1 MAILTTDQQ
10 TKGII
15 GTNRGMIWTRES
27 HFKSDC
33 PQFWDAVA
41 DIKHPRHEEALSG
54 VKASKARLLS
64 DAEARRKDKPQ
75 ELAAKKMQAVTE
87 ETREPGPATAADDF
101 KIDYKAAA
109 RDALNRV
116 QQELVTKEIEQ
127 KVKLELENEK
137 LQEQLN
143 TFEATEFEETKAPS
157 SLSMK
162 LNVISGQRF
171 GMVPQGSKIQSIIS
185 VAGHQV
191 IRNLSEPSEFTL
203 MHLDTY
209 ADYLRQV
216 EPRTESRAVRALLTT
231 GGPRMKKLHGRY
243 LEVYGPYQVMLN
255 VDRISIYTRTYVTID
270 DDQMG
275 QIYLGEEEL
284 KVRRIGHDAMMEQ
297 DAVHIGYEADV
308 TAHLL
313 DTNGTKLGVT
323 GLLDTGAVVSVMP
336 IKTWERMGFTREDL
350 IPTNLRLAAANRG
363 AIYVAGRTPITVLHM
378 GGRDLWMSFLVVEN
392 LDDADQIILG
402 RDFVRNFDVMI
413 DLNNGLI
420 RIRNPDRKCVK
431 RPINR
436 IITDENKLPIFLDRK
451 VKLQP
456 GQAVVAIFRMRNLN
470 SLSDSKQVCLV
481 PNPNSQS
488 SVILG
493 RSFSVTTVSIQ
504 RGKKLGYA
512 LSMRTDYEE
521 TQNLKNY
528 SVKDCPYHTNRDKI
542 LKRINELKS
551 IHQMFSMKS
560 ETDDGLSS
568 CSNFPER
575 PSSYELESDKPVL
588 PEIEHLKGKIGE
600 GDFEKFRDLLNRNA
614 DVFSKHK
621 ADIGCCNFIEHEI
634 ELEEGAVPHREGA
647 RRMTPHKSEACRAE
661 IEMLL
666 EYDMIEPSKLPWA
679 CGVVMA
685 KKKGGSLDFVA
696 TT

>member
-1 MAILTTDQQ
+1 MDKRRSCANYSSTDHHVSACPTYKQGLKAIGFSLEDEDASELDHEDFM
-10 TKGII
+10 
-15 GTNRGMIWTRES
+15 RGLIAKFGPRYFFCNLED

-41 DIKHPRHEEALSG
+41 DNKHPRHEEALSG

-64 DAEARRKDKPQ
+64 EAEARRKDKPQ

-87 ETREPGPATAADDF
+87 ETRKPDPVTVADDF
-101 KIDYKAAA
+101 KIDYRAAA

-116 QQELVTKEIEQ
+116 QQKLVTKEIEQ
-127 KVKLELENEK
+127 KVKLELETEK

-143 TFEATEFEETKAPS
+143 TFEATEVEETKAPS

-171 GMVPQGSKIQSIIS
+171 GMVPPERKIQSIIS

-203 MHLDTY
+203 MQLDTY
-209 ADYLRQV
+209 PDYLRKV
-216 EPRTESRAVRALLTT
+216 EPRTESKAVRALLTT
-231 GGPRMKKLHGRY
+231 GCPRMKKLHGRY

-255 VDRISIYTRTYVTID
+255 VDGISIYTKTYVTTD
-270 DDQMG
+270 SDQMG
-275 QIYLGEEEL
+275 QIYWGEEEL

-308 TAHLL
+308 IAHLL
-313 DTNGTKLGVT
+313 DTNGTKIGVT
-323 GLLDTGAVVSVMP
+323 GLLDTGAVMSVMP

-350 IPTNLRLAAANRG
+350 IPTNLQLAAANRG
-363 AIYVAGRTPITVLHM
+363 AIYVAGRTRGAIY
-378 GGRDLWMSFLVVEN
+378 
-392 LDDADQIILG
+392 DADQFILG

-420 RIRNPDRKCVK
+420 RIRNPDRKYVK
-431 RPINR
+431 KPINR
-436 IITDENKLPIFLDRK
+436 IITDENKVPIFLDRK

-456 GQAVVAIFRMRNLN
+456 GQAVVTIFRMRNLN

-493 RSFSVTTVSIQ
+493 RSFSITQNGLCVSVLLNTLDTVVSIQ

-512 LSMRTDYEE
+512 LPMRTDYEE
-521 TQNLKNY
+521 TQNLKKH
-528 SVKDCPYHTNRDKI
+528 SVKDCPYHANKDKI

-551 IHQMFSMKS
+551 IHKLFSMKS

-568 CSNFPER
+568 CSNFSER
-575 PSSYELESDKPVL
+575 PR
-588 PEIEHLKGKIGE
+588 HM
-600 GDFEKFRDLLNRNA
+600 N
-614 DVFSKHK
+614 
-621 ADIGCCNFIEHEI
+621 
-634 ELEEGAVPHREGA
+634 
-647 RRMTPHKSEACRAE
+647 
-661 IEMLL
+661 
-666 EYDMIEPSKLPWA
+666 
-679 CGVVMA
+679 
-685 KKKGGSLDFVA
+685 
-696 TT
+696 